1 MFFQRADPE
10 NKLSNISSSQK
21 TLAKTMPHKREYQD
35 LPQKYAHNSAETN
48 ISEADRIS
56 VGETQQMQEAIEQ
69 LKQDLKA
76 SESRFR
82 NAIAKNADGIAI
94 VNKQGL
100 VCFANPSAEALFNC
114 KAEELLGQAFFGNL
128 VVEGSACEIE
138 MDTDIIPHV
147 GETETPGMRVIQ
159 TEVEAIRKHKANAVV
174 EMRVVETEW
183 EGEMAYL
190 ATLRDITD
198 RKRAEEMLWLYDRA
212 MAATS
217 IGVTISDA
225 TNPEHPII
233 YCNPAFENMTGY
245 RREEIIGNNCRFLQG
260 SDTDSE
266 ALEIIRQALKT
277 ESECQVILKNYRK
290 NGTIFWNALSVS
302 PVRDKTGKLTHFI
315 GIQRDI
321 TDRKEAEEALQHS
334 EAQSREQSAR
344 LAAALDE
351 LKNTHSQLVQSE
363 KLSSLG
369 LLIAGVA
376 HEINN
381 PVTFIHGNL
390 THLKDY
396 TEDLFD
402 LLKLYQQQYPNPV
415 AEIQHQIEN
424 KDIDFLSEDLP
435 KILSSM
441 SVGVDR
447 ICQIV
452 QSLRNFSRH
461 DDSQMKPVNL
471 HEGIDTTLLIL
482 NHRLKGNGEMPSI
495 EIIKQYGK
503 LPLVECFAGPINQVF
518 MNILSNAIDA
528 LDDENITQN
537 IQQIPENF
545 RQIRIYTKVVR
556 DFVEIKIADNGPGM
570 TEEVKQR
577 IFDTFFT
584 TKPIGK
590 GTGMGLSISY
600 QIIVERHKG
609 EFYCTS
615 EAGKG
620 TEFTIKIAIAH
631 EISAL
636 DKTAVETAPTQAK
649 PASAG

>member
-1 MFFQRADPE
+1 MFFHEADSG
-10 NKLSNISSSQK
+10 NKVSNIRSSHK
-21 TLAKTMPHKREYQD
+21 TLSKNMNNRMDCQE
-35 LPQKYAHNSAETN
+35 LPQKIADDCIESNFGQSDS
-48 ISEADRIS
+48 ISICEM
-56 VGETQQMQEAIEQ
+56 QQMQEAIEQ
-69 LKQDLKA
+69 LEQDLKA

-128 VVEGSACEIE
+128 VVEGSACDIE
-138 MDTDIIPHV
+138 MDTDIIPQV
-147 GETETPGMRVIQ
+147 GETEAAGMRVVQ
-159 TEVEAIRKHKANAVV
+159 TEVEAIRRHKANAVV

-190 ATLRDITD
+190 ATLRDVTD

-217 IGVTISDA
+217 TGVTIADA
-225 TNPEHPII
+225 TKPEYPII
-233 YCNPAFENMTGY
+233 YCNPAFESMTGY
-245 RREEIIGNNCRFLQG
+245 RREEILGKNCRFLQG

-266 ALEIIRQALKT
+266 ALEIIRQALTT

-290 NGTIFWNALSVS
+290 DRTVFWNALSIS

-315 GIQRDI
+315 GVQRDI
-321 TDRKEAEEALQHS
+321 TDRKQAEESLRNS
-334 EAQSREQSAR
+334 EAQSREQSAQ

-363 KLSSLG
+363 KMSSLG

-381 PVTFIHGNL
+381 PVSFIHGNL
-390 THLKDY
+390 AYLKDY
-396 TEDLFD
+396 TQDLFH
-402 LLKLYQQQYPNPV
+402 LLELYQQHYPNPV
-415 AEIQHQIEN
+415 AEIQQETAEN
-424 KDIDFLSEDLP
+424 DLDFLAEDLP
-435 KILSSM
+435 KIMSSM

-471 HEGIDTTLLIL
+471 HEGIDSTLLIL
-482 NHRLKGNGEMPSI
+482 NHRLKGNGEMPPI
-495 EIIKQYGK
+495 QIVKEYGN

-528 LDDENITQN
+528 LDDPNIREDFQEM
-537 IQQIPENF
+537 PENF
-545 RQIRIYTKVVR
+545 RQIRICTEVTGNV
-556 DFVEIKIADNGPGM
+556 VEIKIADTGPGI

-584 TKPIGK
+584 TKPVGK

-609 EFYCTS
+609 ELYCTS
-615 EAGKG
+615 ELGKG
-620 TEFTIKIAIAH
+620 TEFVIKMPIAH
-631 EISAL
+631 
-636 DKTAVETAPTQAK
+636 
-649 PASAG
+649 

>member
-1 MFFQRADPE
+1 MNNRMDCQE
-10 NKLSNISSSQK
+10 
-21 TLAKTMPHKREYQD
+21 
-35 LPQKYAHNSAETN
+35 LPQKIADDCIESNFGQSDS
-48 ISEADRIS
+48 ISICEM
-56 VGETQQMQEAIEQ
+56 QQMQEAIEQ
-69 LKQDLKA
+69 LEHDLKA

-114 KAEELLGQAFFGNL
+114 KAEELLGQEFFGTL
-128 VVEGSACEIE
+128 VVEGSACDIE
-138 MDTDIIPHV
+138 MDTDIIPQV
-147 GETETPGMRVIQ
+147 GETEAAGMRVVQ
-159 TEVEAIRKHKANAVV
+159 TEVEAIRRHKANVVV

-183 EGEMAYL
+183 EGEIAYL
-190 ATLRDITD
+190 ATLRDVTD

-217 IGVTISDA
+217 TGVTISDA

-233 YCNPAFENMTGY
+233 YCNPAFESMTGY
-245 RREEIIGNNCRFLQG
+245 RREEIIGKNCRFLQG

-266 ALEIIRQALKT
+266 ALEIIRQALTT

-290 NGTIFWNALSVS
+290 DRTVFWNSLSIS

-315 GIQRDI
+315 GVQRDI
-321 TDRKEAEEALQHS
+321 TDRKQAEESLRKS
-334 EAQSREQSAR
+334 EAQSREQSAQ

-363 KLSSLG
+363 KMSSLG

-381 PVTFIHGNL
+381 PVSFIHGNL
-390 THLKDY
+390 AYLKDY
-396 TEDLFD
+396 TQNLFH
-402 LLKLYQQQYPNPV
+402 LLELYQQHYPNPV
-415 AEIQHQIEN
+415 PQIQQETTEN
-424 KDIDFLSEDLP
+424 DLDFLAEDLP
-435 KILSSM
+435 KIMSSM
-441 SVGVDR
+441 SVGVER

-471 HEGIDTTLLIL
+471 HEGIDSTLLIL
-482 NHRLKGNGEMPSI
+482 NHRLKGNGEMPPI
-495 EIIKQYGK
+495 QIVKEYGN
-503 LPLVECFAGPINQVF
+503 LPLVDCFAGPINQVF
-518 MNILSNAIDA
+518 MNILSNGIDA
-528 LDDENITQN
+528 LDDLKIREDC
-537 IQQIPENF
+537 QQMSEDF
-545 RQIRIYTKVVR
+545 RQIIICTEVI
-556 DFVEIKIADNGPGM
+556 DNFVEIKIADTGPGI

-584 TKPIGK
+584 TKPVGK

-609 EFYCTS
+609 ELYCTS
-615 EAGKG
+615 ELGKG
-620 TEFTIKIAIAH
+620 TEFVIKMPIAH
-631 EISAL
+631 
-636 DKTAVETAPTQAK
+636 
-649 PASAG
+649 

>member
-1 MFFQRADPE
+1 MFFQEPDPE
-10 NKLSNISSSQK
+10 NKISNISSH
-21 TLAKTMPHKREYQD
+21 HKKNARNMNNQTNYQD
-35 LPQKYAHNSAETN
+35 LPENFLENSAETN
-48 ISEADRIS
+48 ISEAYILNLC
-56 VGETQQMQEAIEQ
+56 ELQQMQGAMEQ

-128 VVEGSACEIE
+128 VVESSACDIE
-138 MDTDIIPHV
+138 MDADIIPQV
-147 GETETPGMRVIQ
+147 GEIEAAGMRVVQ

-174 EMRVVETEW
+174 EMRVAETEW
-183 EGEMAYL
+183 EGEIAYL

-217 IGVTISDA
+217 TGVTIADA
-225 TNPEHPII
+225 TNPEHPVI
-233 YCNPAFENMTGY
+233 YCNPAFESMTGY
-245 RREEIIGNNCRFLQG
+245 RREEILGKNCRFLQG
-260 SDTDSE
+260 TDTDSK

-277 ESECQVILKNYRK
+277 DSECQVILKNYRK
-290 NGTIFWNALSVS
+290 DGTTFWNALSVS

-315 GIQRDI
+315 GVQRDI
-321 TDRKEAEEALQHS
+321 TDRKQAEEALQNS
-334 EAQSREQSAR
+334 EAQSREQSSQ

-351 LKNTHSQLVQSE
+351 LQSTHSQLIQSE
-363 KLSSLG
+363 KMSSLG

-381 PVTFIHGNL
+381 PVSFIHGNL
-390 THLKDY
+390 TYLKDY
-396 TEDLFD
+396 TQDLLH
-402 LLKLYQQQYPNPV
+402 LLKLYQQHYPNPV
-415 AEIQHQIEN
+415 PDIQQETEKN
-424 KDIDFLSEDLP
+424 ELDFLAEDLP

-441 SVGVDR
+441 SIGVER

-461 DDSQMKPVNL
+461 DDSQMKPMNL
-471 HEGIDTTLLIL
+471 HEGIDSTLLIL
-482 NHRLKGNGEMPSI
+482 NHRLKGNGEMPPI
-495 EIIKQYGK
+495 EIIKQYGN
-503 LPLVECFAGPINQVF
+503 LPPVECFSGPINQVF

-528 LDDENITQN
+528 LDDPNSQLTFEEMSENPS
-537 IQQIPENF
+537 QIKISTE
-545 RQIRIYTKVVR
+545 VVGN
-556 DFVEIKIADNGPGM
+556 FVEIKIYDNGPGI

-600 QIIVERHKG
+600 QIIVERHEGKL
-609 EFYCTS
+609 YCTS
-615 EAGKG
+615 ELGKG
-620 TEFTIKIAIAH
+620 TEFTVKMPIVH
-631 EISAL
+631 
-636 DKTAVETAPTQAK
+636 
-649 PASAG
+649 

>member
-1 MFFQRADPE
+1 MQHINLKTNWVGLNMSFKEADAA
-10 NKLSNISSSQK
+10 NKLSNISS
-21 TLAKTMPHKREYQD
+21 
-35 LPQKYAHNSAETN
+35 PQKATAKHMTESAKYQNLPTNLADNSADMS
-48 ISEADRIS
+48 ISEAY
-56 VGETQQMQEAIEQ
+56 VVNLCELQQMQIAMEQ

-114 KAEELLGQAFFGNL
+114 KAEQLLGQAFFGNL
-128 VVEGSACEIE
+128 VVEGSACDIE
-138 MDTDIIPHV
+138 MDTDIIPQV
-147 GETETPGMRVIQ
+147 GETETPGIRVIQ

-217 IGVTISDA
+217 TGVTISDA

-233 YCNPAFENMTGY
+233 YCNPAFESMTGY
-245 RREEIIGNNCRFLQG
+245 RREEILGKNCRFLQG
-260 SDTDSE
+260 SDTDSA

-290 NGTIFWNALSVS
+290 DGTIFWNSFSIS

-315 GIQRDI
+315 GVQRDI
-321 TDRKEAEEALQHS
+321 TDRKQAEEALQKS
-334 EAQSREQSAR
+334 EAQSREQAAQ
-344 LAAALDE
+344 LAAALEE
-351 LKNTHSQLVQSE
+351 LKTTHSQLVQSE
-363 KLSSLG
+363 KMSSLG

-381 PVTFIHGNL
+381 PVSFIHGNL
-390 THLKDY
+390 AHLKDY
-396 TEDLFD
+396 TQD
-402 LLKLYQQQYPNPV
+402 LLHLLELYQQHYPNPV
-415 AEIQHQIEN
+415 AEIQQETAEN
-424 KDIDFLSEDLP
+424 DLDFLAEDLP
-435 KILSSM
+435 RIMSSM
-441 SVGVDR
+441 SVGVER

-471 HEGIDTTLLIL
+471 HEGIDSTLLIL
-482 NHRLKGNGEMPSI
+482 NHRLKGNA
-495 EIIKQYGK
+495 EIPPIKIVKKYGN
-503 LPLVECFAGPINQVF
+503 LPLVECFAGPLNQVF

-528 LDDENITQN
+528 IDDGNSRRSFQEMPDNPS
-537 IQQIPENF
+537 QIIICTE
-545 RQIRIYTKVVR
+545 VVGN
-556 DFVEIKIADNGPGM
+556 FVEIKIADNGPGI

-615 EAGKG
+615 ELGKG

-631 EISAL
+631 
-636 DKTAVETAPTQAK
+636 
-649 PASAG
+649 

>member
-1 MFFQRADPE
+1 MEHINLKTNWVGLNMSFKEADAA
-10 NKLSNISSSQK
+10 NKLSNISS
-21 TLAKTMPHKREYQD
+21 
-35 LPQKYAHNSAETN
+35 PQKATAKNMTESAKYQNLPTNLADNSADMS
-48 ISEADRIS
+48 ISEAY
-56 VGETQQMQEAIEQ
+56 VVNLCELQQMQIAMEQ

-114 KAEELLGQAFFGNL
+114 KAEQLLGQAFFGNL
-128 VVEGSACEIE
+128 VVEGSACDIE
-138 MDTDIIPHV
+138 MDTDIIPQV
-147 GETETPGMRVIQ
+147 GETDAAGIRVVQ

-190 ATLRDITD
+190 ATLRDVTD

-217 IGVTISDA
+217 TGVTISDA

-233 YCNPAFENMTGY
+233 YCNPAFESMTGY
-245 RREEIIGNNCRFLQG
+245 RREEILGKNCRFLQG
-260 SDTDSE
+260 SDTDSA

-277 ESECQVILKNYRK
+277 ETGCQVILKNYRK
-290 NGTIFWNALSVS
+290 DGTIFWNYFSIS

-315 GIQRDI
+315 GVQRDI
-321 TDRKEAEEALQHS
+321 TDRKQAEEALQKS
-334 EAQSREQSAR
+334 EVQSREQSAQ
-344 LAAALDE
+344 LAAALEE
-351 LKNTHSQLVQSE
+351 LKITHSQLVQSE
-363 KLSSLG
+363 KMSSLG

-381 PVTFIHGNL
+381 PVSFIHGNL
-390 THLKDY
+390 AHLKDY
-396 TEDLFD
+396 TQD
-402 LLKLYQQQYPNPV
+402 LLHLLELYQQHYPNPV
-415 AEIQHQIEN
+415 PEIQQETAEN
-424 KDIDFLSEDLP
+424 DLDFLAEDLP
-435 KILSSM
+435 KIMSSM
-441 SVGVDR
+441 SVGVER

-452 QSLRNFSRH
+452 QSLRNFARH

-471 HEGIDTTLLIL
+471 HEGIDSTLLIL
-482 NHRLKGNGEMPSI
+482 NHRLKGNAEIPPI
-495 EIIKQYGK
+495 EIIKEYGN
-503 LPLVECFAGPINQVF
+503 LPPVECFSGPINQVF

-528 LDDENITQN
+528 IDDGNSRRSFQEMPDNPS
-537 IQQIPENF
+537 QIIICTE
-545 RQIRIYTKVVR
+545 VVGN
-556 DFVEIKIADNGPGM
+556 FVEIKIADNGPGI

-615 EAGKG
+615 ELGKG
-620 TEFTIKIAIAH
+620 TEFIIKMPIAH
-631 EISAL
+631 EPSY
-636 DKTAVETAPTQAK
+636 PQ
-649 PASAG
+649 

>member
-1 MFFQRADPE
+1 MFFQQPDPE
-10 NKLSNISSSQK
+10 NKLSNISSHHKK
-21 TLAKTMPHKREYQD
+21 TAKNMNDRPNYQN
-35 LPQKYAHNSAETN
+35 LPQNLAENSAETN
-48 ISEADRIS
+48 ISEAYT
-56 VGETQQMQEAIEQ
+56 VNLWELEQMHGEMEQ
-69 LKQDLKA
+69 LKQELKA

-128 VVEGSACEIE
+128 VVEGSACDIE
-138 MDTDIIPHV
+138 MDTDIIPQV
-147 GETETPGMRVIQ
+147 GETEAAGMRVVQ
-159 TEVEAIRKHKANAVV
+159 TEVEAIRRHKANAVV

-190 ATLRDITD
+190 ATLRDVTD

-217 IGVTISDA
+217 TGVTIADA
-225 TNPEHPII
+225 TKPEHPII
-233 YCNPAFENMTGY
+233 YCNPAFESMTGY
-245 RREEIIGNNCRFLQG
+245 RREEIIGKNSRFLQG

-277 ESECQVILKNYRK
+277 DSECQVILKNYRK
-290 NGTIFWNALSVS
+290 DGTAFWNALSVS
-302 PVRDKTGKLTHFI
+302 PVRDRTGKLTHFI
-315 GIQRDI
+315 GVQRDI
-321 TDRKEAEEALQHS
+321 TDRKQAEEALQNS
-334 EAQSREQSAR
+334 EAQSRKQSTQ

-351 LKNTHSQLVQSE
+351 LQATHSQLVQSE
-363 KLSSLG
+363 KMSSLG

-381 PVTFIHGNL
+381 PVSFIHGNL
-390 THLKDY
+390 AYLKDY
-396 TEDLFD
+396 SQDLLH
-402 LLKLYQQQYPNPV
+402 LLKLYQQHYPNPV
-415 AEIQHQIEN
+415 PDIQQETEKN
-424 KDIDFLSEDLP
+424 ELDFLAEDLP

-441 SVGVDR
+441 SIGVER

-471 HEGIDTTLLIL
+471 HEGIDSTLLIL
-482 NHRLKGNGEMPSI
+482 NHRLKGNGEMPPI
-495 EIIKQYGK
+495 LIVKQYGD
-503 LPLVECFAGPINQVF
+503 LPPVECFAGPINQVL

-528 LDDENITQN
+528 LDDVNSQLTFEEMSENHS
-537 IQQIPENF
+537 QIE
-545 RQIRIYTKVVR
+545 ICTEVVGN
-556 DFVEIKIADNGPGM
+556 FVEIKISDNGPGI

-600 QIIVERHKG
+600 QIIVERHNGKL
-609 EFYCTS
+609 YCTS
-615 EAGKG
+615 ELGKG
-620 TEFTIKIAIAH
+620 TEFTIKMPIVH
-631 EISAL
+631 
-636 DKTAVETAPTQAK
+636 
-649 PASAG
+649 

>member
-1 MFFQRADPE
+1 MAGLNMSFQEADPK
-10 NKLSNISSSQK
+10 NNLSNISSSQK
-21 TLAKTMPHKREYQD
+21 ATNKNMTQRTNYQN
-35 LPQKYAHNSAETN
+35 LPTNVAENSADPS
-48 ISEADRIS
+48 ISEAYL
-56 VGETQQMQEAIEQ
+56 VNLCQLQQMQIAMEQ

-94 VNKQGL
+94 VNKRGL

-128 VVEGSACEIE
+128 VVECSACDIE
-138 MDTDIIPHV
+138 MDTDIIPQV
-147 GETETPGMRVIQ
+147 GETDAAGMRVVK

-190 ATLRDITD
+190 ATLRDVTD

-212 MAATS
+212 IAATS
-217 IGVTISDA
+217 TGVTISDA
-225 TNPEHPII
+225 TNPEYPII
-233 YCNPAFENMTGY
+233 YCNPAFESMTGY
-245 RREEIIGNNCRFLQG
+245 RRQEIIGENSRFLQG
-260 SDTDSE
+260 IDTDSE

-277 ESECQVILKNYRK
+277 DSECQVILKNYRK
-290 NGTIFWNALSVS
+290 DGTAFWNALSVS
-302 PVRDKTGKLTHFI
+302 PVRDSTGKLTHFI
-315 GIQRDI
+315 GVQRDI
-321 TDRKEAEEALQHS
+321 TDRKQAEEALQKS
-334 EAQSREQSAR
+334 EAQSRQQAAQ
-344 LAAALDE
+344 LAATIEE
-351 LKNTHSQLVQSE
+351 LKTTHSQLVQSE
-363 KLSSLG
+363 KMSSLG

-381 PVTFIHGNL
+381 PVSFIHGNL
-390 THLKDY
+390 AHLKGY
-396 TEDLFD
+396 TQDLFH
-402 LLKLYQQQYPNPV
+402 LVELYQQHYPNPV
-415 AEIQHQIEN
+415 AEIQQEREDN
-424 KDIDFLSEDLP
+424 ELDFLAEDLP

-461 DDSQMKPVNL
+461 DDSLMKPVNL
-471 HEGIDTTLLIL
+471 HEGIDSTLLIL
-482 NHRLKGNGEMPSI
+482 NHRLKGNGEKPPI
-495 EIIKQYGK
+495 QIVKEYGN
-503 LPLVECFAGPINQVF
+503 LPPVECFAGPINQVF

-528 LDDENITQN
+528 LDDANIRLTLPEL
-537 IQQIPENF
+537 PENP
-545 RQIRIYTKVVR
+545 RQIRICTEVGSN
-556 DFVEIKIADNGPGM
+556 FVEIKIADTGPGI

-615 EAGKG
+615 ELGKG
-620 TEFTIKIAIAH
+620 AEFTIKIAIAH
-631 EISAL
+631 
-636 DKTAVETAPTQAK
+636 
-649 PASAG
+649 

>member
-1 MFFQRADPE
+1 MNDQA
-10 NKLSNISSSQK
+10 N
-21 TLAKTMPHKREYQD
+21 YQD
-35 LPQKYAHNSAETN
+35 FSENSTETN
-48 ISEADRIS
+48 ISEAYI
-56 VGETQQMQEAIEQ
+56 VNLCELQQMQGEMEQ

-94 VNKQGL
+94 VNKRGL

-114 KAEELLGQAFFGNL
+114 KAEELLGQEFFGTL
-128 VVEGSACEIE
+128 VVEGSACDIE
-138 MDTDIIPHV
+138 MDADIIPQV
-147 GETETPGMRVIQ
+147 GETEAAGMRFVQ

-190 ATLRDITD
+190 ATLRDVTD

-217 IGVTISDA
+217 TGVTIADA
-225 TNPEHPII
+225 TKPEYPII
-233 YCNPAFENMTGY
+233 YCNPAFESMTGY
-245 RREEIIGNNCRFLQG
+245 RREEILGQNSRFLQG

-277 ESECQVILKNYRK
+277 NSECQVILKNYRK
-290 NGTIFWNALSVS
+290 DGTAFWNALSVS
-302 PVRDKTGKLTHFI
+302 PVRDRTGKLTHFI
-315 GIQRDI
+315 GVQRDI
-321 TDRKEAEEALQHS
+321 TDRKQAEEALQNS
-334 EAQSREQSAR
+334 EAQSRKQAAQ
-344 LAAALDE
+344 LAAALEE
-351 LKNTHSQLVQSE
+351 LKATHSQLIQSE
-363 KLSSLG
+363 KMSSLG

-381 PVTFIHGNL
+381 PVSFIHGNL
-390 THLKDY
+390 TYLKDY
-396 TEDLFD
+396 TQD
-402 LLKLYQQQYPNPV
+402 LLHLLELYQQHYPNPV
-415 AEIQHQIEN
+415 AEIQQEIEN
-424 KDIDFLSEDLP
+424 NDLDFLAEDLP
-435 KILSSM
+435 KIMSSM
-441 SVGVDR
+441 SIGVER

-471 HEGIDTTLLIL
+471 HEGIDSTLLIL
-482 NHRLKGNGEMPSI
+482 NHRLKGNGEMPPI
-495 EIIKQYGK
+495 LIVKQYGD
-503 LPLVECFAGPINQVF
+503 LPPVECFAGPINQVF

-528 LDDENITQN
+528 IDDGNSRRTFQEISDNPSLIA
-537 IQQIPENF
+537 IC
-545 RQIRIYTKVVR
+545 TKVVGN
-556 DFVEIKIADNGPGM
+556 FVEIKIADSGPGI

-584 TKPIGK
+584 TKPVGK

-600 QIIVERHKG
+600 QIIVEKHKG
-609 EFYCTS
+609 QLYCTS

-620 TEFTIKIAIAH
+620 TEFTIEMPIAH
-631 EISAL
+631 
-636 DKTAVETAPTQAK
+636 
-649 PASAG
+649 